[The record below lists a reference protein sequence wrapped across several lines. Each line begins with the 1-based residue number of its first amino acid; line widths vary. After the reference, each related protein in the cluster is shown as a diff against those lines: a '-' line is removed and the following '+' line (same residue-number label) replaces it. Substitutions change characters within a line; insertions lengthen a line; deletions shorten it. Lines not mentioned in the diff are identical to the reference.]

1 MSSQSPSAEFAK
13 EFAKAQVERWRD
25 RTRGAAHLSWQ
36 SLIPV
41 AFVLCWASGFVVP
54 RAFAPYIEPLTFVAI
69 RNGAGMSTSIPMSG
83 PGGGMSMNAGG
94 AGMSMSAEG
103 PRAGAPGVTG
113 GGAPGGGAPGG
124 GGIEASLQQAQEM
137 NLYYLQIQQQVQQQ
151 NQTFSTLSNV
161 MKAEHDTVKNAIGN
175 IR

>member
-1 MSSQSPSAEFAK
+1 MDNRIPPTRPDVVSVISTQRPTPTPVRVPFANVLAATGRAVVSGAESAVGLLPGGPMMA
-13 EFAKAQVERWRD
+13 
-25 RTRGAAHLSWQ
+25 
-36 SLIPV
+36 
-41 AFVLCWASGFVVP
+41 
-54 RAFAPYIEPLTFVAI
+54 VAI
-69 RNGAGMSTSIPMSG
+69 RNATGMSTSIPMG
-83 PGGGMSMNAGG
+83 FGGGSLANG

-103 PRAGAPGVTG
+103 PRGAAAGVPGGVPGG
-113 GGAPGGGAPGG
+113 GGASGG